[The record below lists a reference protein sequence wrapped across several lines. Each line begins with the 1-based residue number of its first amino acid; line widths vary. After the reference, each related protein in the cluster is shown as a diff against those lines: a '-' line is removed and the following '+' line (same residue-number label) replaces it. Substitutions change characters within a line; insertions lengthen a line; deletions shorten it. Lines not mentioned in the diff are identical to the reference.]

1 MDNESVTSQDQ
12 DAASRR
18 RSGRVVKAPEKYE
31 PELSQSAKRKR
42 GAGNDDGLDDG
53 IDSEEESS
61 EEEDDSD
68 EEHPAPRSRKP
79 AQRKKKPSTKKP
91 KINGGHTARIPSRP
105 KKTVRIEAGEKGTG
119 LFGTWLHIADLERWH
134 ILIEHSGRLWLWR
147 LVSVSRT
154 AMAREIQGR
163 RCHRHGGSRQ
173 LYFTMRWLRPGC
185 HRRRYPR
192 SREYPQQTG

>member
-1 MDNESVTSQDQ
+1 MDNASVASQDQ

-42 GAGNDDGLDDG
+42 GAGHDDGQDDDV
-53 IDSEEESS
+53 DSDEESS
-61 EEEDDSD
+61 EAEDDSD

-119 LFGTWLHIADLERWH
+119 LFGTWLYTTNGEELYMLTEY
-134 ILIEHSGRLWLWR
+134 SGRFWLR
-147 LVSVSRT
+147 RPVPGSRT
-154 AMAREIQGR
+154 AMARQIQ
-163 RCHRHGGSRQ
+163 S
-173 LYFTMRWLRPGC
+173 
-185 HRRRYPR
+185 
-192 SREYPQQTG
+192 